1 MKKLALMTFF
11 VVTFFMLSA
20 VSASAIVNDT
30 LKVGLRYGSTALFS
44 ANLENAIGEGY
55 EFGFFDEECEFE
67 AIGWTD
73 ETAISMT
80 ASGDIYMTENGTYS
94 EEVLSSG
101 YKTVLG
107 AWHVQ
112 LDGFDSFEEAQET
125 AWELGGYPAWID
137 YEYVVRFGCF
147 ETEEEAWFAC
157 EEQGGYVV
165 CSSDTGVL
173 VTVTRTDEV
182 VFEFDAD
189 GDLNLGVEPIGKNTA
204 TWFKGY
210 KYPGSF
216 EYLRAVGG
224 NLTVMNI
231 VDLED
236 YVKGVIPY
244 EMDDNWPLAALEAQ
258 AVCARTYA
266 CRTGSHQNFDV
277 CSTTCC
283 QVYYGVGSGGAGPSA
298 ATDQAVENTEGEM
311 LYYDGALIQN
321 AVYHSSN
328 GGATEDVA
336 NVWGGVRGYL
346 KGKVD
351 PYESQI
357 NIPNYEWSVT
367 YTASE
372 LTWILEQKGYNI
384 GTVKNVYVSEFTPM
398 GNVKKVTF
406 EGSKDKLTVTGDTCR
421 TIFYSSTY
429 NKSVRSLR
437 FGINGSGP
445 AAESSGGIYVN
456 SSRNKLSILDGISVI
471 SGKGIMGLLSGNSF
485 SVLTADGLST
495 VKTGSAAQ
503 TQTQTG
509 TNKTGTFTLTGT
521 GNGHNVGMSQYGAKA
536 MAELGYTYDEILE
549 FYFTDV
555 TIE

>member
-1 MKKLALMTFF
+1 MKKLAWMTLF
-11 VVTFFMLSA
+11 VVTFFALNA

-44 ANLENAIGEGY
+44 ANLENAVGEGY
-55 EFGFFDEECEFE
+55 EFGFFNENREFE
-67 AIGWTD
+67 SVGWT
-73 ETAISMT
+73 EEIAISMT
-80 ASGDIYMTENGTYS
+80 AAGDIYMTGNGTYS
-94 EEVLSSG
+94 EEAPSSG
-101 YKTVLG
+101 YKEILG

-112 LDGFDSFEEAQET
+112 VNGYDSFEEAQEA

-137 YEYVVRFGCF
+137 YEYVVRIGCY
-147 ETEEEAWFAC
+147 ESEDDAILAAEELGEGWT
-157 EEQGGYVV
+157 VR
-165 CSSDTGVL
+165 SSDTGVL
-173 VTVTRTDEV
+173 VTVTRTSDV
-182 VFEFDAD
+182 IFEFDVD
-189 GDLNLGVEPIGKNTA
+189 GELNLGIEPAGKKTA

-216 EYLRAVGG
+216 EYLRATGG

-244 EMDDNWPLAALEAQ
+244 EMDDEWPLAALEAQ

-266 CRTGSHQNFDV
+266 CRTSSHQSFDV
-277 CSTTCC
+277 CNTTCC

-298 ATDQAVENTEGEM
+298 VTDEAVENTAGEM
-311 LYYDGALIQN
+311 LYYQGNLVQN

-336 NVWGGVRGYL
+336 NVWGSTRGYL

-357 NIPNYEWSVT
+357 DIPNYEWTVT
-367 YTASE
+367 YTAEE
-372 LTWILEQKGYNI
+372 LTWILEQKGYSV
-384 GTVKNVYVSEFTPM
+384 GTVKDVYVSEYTPM
-398 GNVKKVTF
+398 GNVKKLTIVGRL
-406 EGSKDKLTVTGDTCR
+406 ETVTVKGDTCR

-429 NKSVRSLR
+429 NKSAKSLR

-445 AAESSGGIYVN
+445 ASSAGSIYVN
-456 SSRNKLSILDGISVI
+456 SSRNKLSMLDGVSVI
-471 SGKGIMGLLSGNSF
+471 SGKGILSALSGGSF
-485 SVLTADGLST
+485 RVLTADGLST
-495 VKTGSAAQ
+495 IKSGSVSQ
-503 TQTQTG
+503 PSV
-509 TNKTGTFTLTGT
+509 NKSGTFTLTGT